1 MSNSSFLQL
10 HQPLNLNK
18 LYIYSNVNYNYFTHY
33 FNSIVRYSLFM
44 TYKSGI
50 ITRSCFNEGVF
61 AVYILT
67 KILNSTNQPF
77 LFLKQNLSKTINFNS
92 LSKTR
97 FFHKKNLLSL
107 STVSKNSPYNYVYN
121 TKFNSY
127 KTNFLTSVLPLFHP
141 FIKKKPRTFS
151 FLSKSFTKKL
161 LKTQRLKKKIFSHR
175 KFWFLHT
182 ILKLNKN
189 INVYNIR
196 KSLNFTAFLKTL
208 KLKKKQLLKKKNY
221 LMPRQNLFLNSSR
234 LLLKGSKPL
243 KIVLLRRMTRFYRR
257 KFRKINL
264 NSFNHTIRNKNLKYK
279 FKLLKLKKRQ
289 FQFHIP
295 TLIDMKF
302 FPNTL
307 KMHRTIRR
315 GNSRLKLRRTKKY
328 YLEYLQS
335 IKSSTSSKI
344 NLTLIRYYRLSRVR
358 YLNRFFR
365 QNVRRYKTNF
375 FIQPSVD
382 CIKNLIHSRDLDS
395 NDTSFNNSTLDDYYY
410 NPYFNDTST
419 LPEPYL
425 KKNLSYT
432 QTFST
437 RLFKSANKILTHSL
451 IPVSLVGIHRPV
463 SITSKY
469 RTPFI
474 LSTIGFIFLQNIST
488 QTSSY
493 IKSRFNRFRYSFLFK
508 KDLKRYLL
516 KKPGRLKLISSATL
530 FSNYKTKYNRFGKPF
545 INSYFSQQMNQISDN
560 NQPLLVDNVLTSQ
573 NPLFSYKNPRKYTS
587 YLGSFFK
594 KEVRVKRIK
603 FKPGYSR
610 IWRNARETLNMSLNF
625 NAQYQYR
632 LTRHLNKLQHLSKQT
647 QAYIYDLT
655 LKNVLINSHFANDT
669 STALM
674 FLNNGLIFVN
684 GQQTSNANLNLFQN
698 DFVQLIVN
706 LKYYI
711 IFKWLLNWNS
721 SKRIRLRKLSK
732 TKFKKFKMMANK
744 QRSRNL
750 PDWILTSRLKSFDI
764 PKYLEVDFFTLST
777 FILYEPFL
785 FNDLNSLSYLES
797 RSEITNMYNWKYIN

>member
-1 MSNSSFLQL
+1 
-10 HQPLNLNK
+10 
-18 LYIYSNVNYNYFTHY
+18 
-33 FNSIVRYSLFM
+33 
-44 TYKSGI
+44 
-50 ITRSCFNEGVF
+50 
-61 AVYILT
+61 
-67 KILNSTNQPF
+67 
-77 LFLKQNLSKTINFNS
+77 
-92 LSKTR
+92 
-97 FFHKKNLLSL
+97 
-107 STVSKNSPYNYVYN
+107 
-121 TKFNSY
+121 
-127 KTNFLTSVLPLFHP
+127 
-141 FIKKKPRTFS
+141 
-151 FLSKSFTKKL
+151 
-161 LKTQRLKKKIFSHR
+161 
-175 KFWFLHT
+175 
-182 ILKLNKN
+182 
-189 INVYNIR
+189 
-196 KSLNFTAFLKTL
+196 
-208 KLKKKQLLKKKNY
+208 
-221 LMPRQNLFLNSSR
+221 MPRQNLFLNSSR
-234 LLLKGSKPL
+234 LLLKGSKSL

-289 FQFHIP
+289 FQFHIS
-295 TLIDMKF
+295 TLIDTKF

-307 KMHRTIRR
+307 KMYRTIRR

-335 IKSSTSSKI
+335 IKSSTGSKI
-344 NLTLIRYYRLSRVR
+344 SLTLIRYYRLSRVR

-382 CIKNLIHSRDLDS
+382 CIKNLIHSRELDS
-395 NDTSFNNSTLDDYYY
+395 NDTLFNNSTLDDYYY
-410 NPYFNDTST
+410 NPCFNDSFTI
-419 LPEPYL
+419 PELYL
-425 KKNLSYT
+425 KKNLSST

-437 RLFKSANKILTHSL
+437 RLFKSADKLLMHSL
-451 IPVSLVGIHRPV
+451 VPVSFVGVNRPV

-594 KEVRVKRIK
+594 KEVRIKRIK

-610 IWRNARETLNMSLNF
+610 I
-625 NAQYQYR
+625 
-632 LTRHLNKLQHLSKQT
+632 
-647 QAYIYDLT
+647 
-655 LKNVLINSHFANDT
+655 
-669 STALM
+669 
-674 FLNNGLIFVN
+674 
-684 GQQTSNANLNLFQN
+684 
-698 DFVQLIVN
+698 
-706 LKYYI
+706 
-711 IFKWLLNWNS
+711 
-721 SKRIRLRKLSK
+721 
-732 TKFKKFKMMANK
+732 
-744 QRSRNL
+744 
-750 PDWILTSRLKSFDI
+750 
-764 PKYLEVDFFTLST
+764 
-777 FILYEPFL
+777 
-785 FNDLNSLSYLES
+785 
-797 RSEITNMYNWKYIN
+797 